1 MSSTTQKYVLIGPHK
16 GKTLLVNG
24 HPFVDGEYVY
34 QGSVNDCAN
43 LAKLFGFYGAVT
55 AAEAELIEANEKIA
69 ALTKQAHGT
78 SGNGMVEKT
87 GQPSLVGGD
96 LPPPQPPAAPPKPTL
111 AEAISHHS
119 WEQET
124 HWTSNNLPSLEFLA
138 EITGKKPTRADVE
151 AIAEGYTRAK
161 AKSLATG

>member
-1 MSSTTQKYVLIGPHK
+1 MSSTAQKYVLIGPHK
-16 GKTLLVNG
+16 GKTLVVNG

-34 QGSVNDCAN
+34 QGSVSDCAN
-43 LAKLFGFYGAVT
+43 LAKLFGYYGAVT

-69 ALTKQAHGT
+69 ALVAGKN
-78 SGNGMVEKT
+78 SGASV
-87 GQPSLVGGD
+87 PSLGGD
-96 LPPPQPPAAPPKPTL
+96 LPPPSPPAGPPKPTL
-111 AEAISHHS
+111 AEAVGHLS

-138 EITGKKPTRADVE
+138 EVTGKKVSRAEVE
-151 AIAEGYTRAK
+151 AVAEGYTRAK